1 MTDGTYPRS
10 DVRRVASFDA
20 LTLPPH
26 AVVIADR
33 RLPDAILR
41 QVPDALLV
49 QSGETLKTLTAIEE
63 LAAEVLRRR
72 TSKPLVLVALG
83 GGSIGDAVGFLAS
96 ILWRGVTLWQL
107 PTTLL
112 AMVDSA
118 HGGKTAVNL
127 GTAKNQLGTFYP
139 AERVVLV
146 EEVLESLPV
155 AQRREGV
162 VELLKALWLGD
173 ADGVRAL
180 NTDAVQELV
189 FAPWSEV
196 RVQLG
201 NMIDAA
207 VAIKQDIV
215 ARDPREQSGA
225 RTVLN
230 LGHTLGHA
238 LELTT
243 GLGHG
248 GAVAWG
254 MAASLRFSILE
265 NMDAASIQLC
275 RDTIFPLLVSPGE
288 LPSRDVLRAAI
299 MRDKKRSD
307 DRLRSV
313 VLHGL
318 GQPVVHDDLTA
329 DDWID
334 ALIEEVRMHER
345 CHVRVRST
353 RPRKLDQTL
362 EASKSELNRAL
373 VIAAQRMGRT
383 TLMGKSNADD
393 VRAMYRGLRQLGYFV
408 EEKEKGYVADNLNR
422 GLEEHAQNEMRTVHV
437 GEGGTTLRFLLALCA
452 TSVKP
457 SKLLVAPSLMRRP
470 HDALLRALRSG
481 GAVIERFD
489 DMSGQGYVVRG
500 WSEMPAALSV
510 DASESSQFASALALL
525 SVGADRPFTLRLL
538 GETVSASYFDMTL
551 SMLESAGVEYIRH
564 GDLIAFN
571 QTERINEKLTL
582 EIACDASSRAV
593 WSVAHYLGHPAEA
606 ERRPRIPRQPDA
618 AVDKYLSMLRE
629 SKRKPVS
636 VSVRDVP
643 DLLPVLAVA
652 ASAGAHPVRFTDAGH
667 LRHKESN
674 RLDDLAASL
683 RGVGVDAVVEGSELL
698 LRPPKNASR
707 EALFQTHGD
716 HRLVMAGVLLSLA
729 GGNAMQLDHPW
740 SVSKSYPSFWDDVRA
755 AGWLV
760 ERMESESPA

>member
-1 MTDGTYPRS
+1 MTEGTYPRS
-10 DVRRVASFDA
+10 VVQRIASFDA

-33 RLPDAILR
+33 RLPDSILR
-41 QVPDALLV
+41 QLPDAVLV
-49 QSGETLKTLTAIEE
+49 QSGERLKTLTAIED

-139 AERVVLV
+139 AERVILVEDVLV
-146 EEVLESLPV
+146 SLPV

-173 ADGVRAL
+173 AEGVCAL
-180 NTDAVQELV
+180 DTAAVQELV
-189 FAPWSEV
+189 FAPWCEV
-196 RVQLG
+196 RAQLG

-215 ARDPREQSGA
+215 ARDPREQHGL

-248 GAVAWG
+248 AAVAWG
-254 MAASLRFSILE
+254 MAASLRFSSRE
-265 NMDAASIQLC
+265 GMAASSVRRC
-275 RDTIFPLLVSPGE
+275 RDTVFPLLVAPGE
-288 LPSRDVLRAAI
+288 LPSRDVLRAVI

-313 VLHGL
+313 VLHAI
-318 GQPVVHDDLTA
+318 GQPVVHDDITA

-334 ALIEEVRMHER
+334 ALIDEVRVHGR
-345 CHVRVRST
+345 SCVRVRST
-353 RPRKLDQTL
+353 HPRKLHQTL

-383 TLMGKSNADD
+383 TVVGKSAADD
-393 VRAMYRGLRQLGYFV
+393 VRAMYRGLRQLGYSV
-408 EEKEKGYVADNLNR
+408 EENEKGYVADNLNR
-422 GLEEHAQNEMRTVHV
+422 GLEDTAQEEMRTVHV

-452 TSVKP
+452 TSVKR
-457 SKLLVAPSLMRRP
+457 SKLVVAPSLMRRP

-481 GAVIERFD
+481 GAAIERFD
-489 DMSGQGYVVRG
+489 DLSGQGYIVRG
-500 WSEMPAALSV
+500 WSEMPTAFSV
-510 DASESSQFASALALL
+510 DTSESSQFASALALL

-551 SMLESAGVEYIRH
+551 SMLESSGVEYIRH

-593 WSVAHYLGHPAEA
+593 WSVAHYMGHPAEA

-618 AVDKYLSMLRE
+618 AVDKYLSLLRE
-629 SKRKPVS
+629 SQRGPVTI
-636 VSVRDVP
+636 SVREVP
-643 DLLPVLAVA
+643 DLLPVLTA
-652 ASAGAHPVRFTDAGH
+652 AACAAAHAVRFTDAGH

-683 RGVGVDAVVEGSELL
+683 RAVGVDATVEQDELL
-698 LRPPKNASR
+698 LRPSSSTLR
-707 EALFQTHGD
+707 EACFRTHGD

-729 GGNAMQLDHPW
+729 DGTAMQLDHPW
-740 SVSKSYPSFWDDVRA
+740 SVSKSYTSFWDDVRA

-760 ERMESESPA
+760 ERVESDSSA